1 MAIGTDSEATPGCV
15 SPELA
20 YLQGDVGRMNLGAR
34 HSIREISDGMG
45 MRKSGTKPLTYVDM
59 VAALANSNWGA
70 RGFESVGEM
79 PSLADALVESGW
91 SDENLTVMQSDPD
104 AVCNCDQ
111 ARRVGLRRNEK

>member
-1 MAIGTDSEATPGCV
+1 MSALRTRLDCLVGIDHVAIGTDSEATPGCV

-20 YLQGDVGRMNLGAR
+20 YLQGEVGRMNLGAR

-70 RGFESVGEM
+70 RGFESVGG
-79 PSLADALVESGW
+79 DA
-91 SDENLTVMQSDPD
+91 
-104 AVCNCDQ
+104 
-111 ARRVGLRRNEK
+111 